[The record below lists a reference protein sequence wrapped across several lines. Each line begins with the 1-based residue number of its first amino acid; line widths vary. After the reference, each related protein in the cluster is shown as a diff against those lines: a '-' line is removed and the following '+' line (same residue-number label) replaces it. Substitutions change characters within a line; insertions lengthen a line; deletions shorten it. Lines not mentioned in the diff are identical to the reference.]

1 MTDKSPEFPDSRKSH
16 GGHVAGCDEPA
27 FQLESPK
34 RGAIPVLLSVPH
46 AGRCYPES
54 LLSQMREPA
63 QSRLRLEDRFVDL
76 LAVEVA
82 KQTGAGLLVANA
94 PRAMLDLNRA
104 VDDIDWSMIE
114 GKAPAIEAR
123 HSQANRRSRSGLG
136 LLPRRLSGLGEIW
149 KGPIKRS
156 ELDARVAGIHKPYH
170 VALSRELEMIRDQ
183 WGAALLVDL
192 HSMPPLRRSQ
202 SGQQPPHFVLGDRFG
217 VACDNSLI
225 DGAIGF
231 FEVREK
237 RASHNR
243 PYSGGYV
250 LDRHASP
257 RRGVHALQL
266 EVCRSTYLDARLE
279 NPSARLS
286 SVAKLLA
293 GLVLSLGE
301 RTSRLADNGYIAQAA
316 E

>member
-16 GGHVAGCDEPA
+16 GGNIAGCDEHA
-27 FQLESPK
+27 YQLESPK
-34 RGAIPVLLSVPH
+34 RAAIPVLLSVPH
-46 AGRCYPES
+46 AGRSYPES
-54 LLSQMREPA
+54 LLSQMREPV

-82 KQTGAGLLVANA
+82 KQTGASLLVANA

-104 VDDIDWSMIE
+104 VDDIDWGMIE
-114 GKAPAIEAR
+114 GKTPTVEAR

-149 KGPIKRS
+149 RGPIKRS
-156 ELDARVAGIHKPYH
+156 ELDARVEGIHKPDH
-170 VALSRELEMIRDQ
+170 VALSQELERIRDH
-183 WGAALLVDL
+183 WGAALLIDL
-192 HSMPPLRRSQ
+192 HSMPPLRRGQ
-202 SGQQPPHFVLGDRFG
+202 TGQQPPNYVLGDRFG
-217 VACDNSLI
+217 AACDNSLI
-225 DGAIGF
+225 DCAIGY
-231 FEVREK
+231 FEVRSK
-237 RASHNR
+237 HASHNR

-266 EVCRSTYLDARLE
+266 EVCRSTYLDARFE

-293 GLVLSLGE
+293 GLVQSLGE
-301 RTSRLADNGYIAQAA
+301 QTSRLADNGYIAQAA